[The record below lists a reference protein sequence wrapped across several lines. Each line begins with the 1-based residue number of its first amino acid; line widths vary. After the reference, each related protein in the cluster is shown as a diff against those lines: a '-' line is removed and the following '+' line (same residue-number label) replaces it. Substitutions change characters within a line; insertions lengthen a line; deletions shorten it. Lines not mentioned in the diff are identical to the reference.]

1 MNQGNGKSAVS
12 TSTSGLF
19 SANVLPLSLFSL
31 IPSILDHGQY
41 SLSHT
46 SLFKALLLNPCSR
59 VAYPC
64 SHCRSCM
71 ARLRM
76 SRNRGM
82 EFAGVAALLCNIGT
96 IVNSGT
102 NVLVWKLKCLVS
114 IIKDTDNSENRL

>member
-1 MNQGNGKSAVS
+1 MNQGNGNSAIF
-12 TSTSGLF
+12 TSTLESF
-19 SANVLPLSLFSL
+19 SANVLPPSLFPL
-31 IPSILDHGQY
+31 IPSILDHGQC

-82 EFAGVAALLCNIGT
+82 EFTGVAALLCNTGT

-102 NVLVWKLKCLVS
+102 NVLVWKVK
-114 IIKDTDNSENRL
+114 